1 MDALQLTPAA
11 LAEMIQLID
20 TGVISGRIAKDI
32 LPDLL
37 QGKGNAG
44 VRAYV
49 EGRGMLMITD
59 QAVVAAMVDKVL
71 SASPKQ
77 LAEYRAGK
85 VKLMAFFE
93 GQLMKESR
101 GRVDPRVMKAVLVD
115 KLSAPA

>member
-1 MDALQLTPAA
+1 MPVPGWRLHPPCPTASEACGALPQ
-11 LAEMIQLID
+11 Q
-20 TGVISGRIAKDI
+20 GRACLPGRGAV
-32 LPDLL
+32 LPDRCTRCGPALL
-37 QGKGNAG
+37 PCGELP
-44 VRAYV
+44 VAYV

-93 GQLMKESR
+93 G
-101 GRVDPRVMKAVLVD
+101 
-115 KLSAPA
+115 